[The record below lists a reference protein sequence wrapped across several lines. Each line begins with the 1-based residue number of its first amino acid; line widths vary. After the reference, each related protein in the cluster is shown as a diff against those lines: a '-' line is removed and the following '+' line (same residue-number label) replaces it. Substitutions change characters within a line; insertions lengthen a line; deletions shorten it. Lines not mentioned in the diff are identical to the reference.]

1 MEEAFSGMGSFLYG
15 QRWNRPGSRIVYLS
29 EHLSLAALEVVVHA
43 ATYRD
48 LGNYLAFRV
57 EFEPTLAEDLSTD
70 LPADWSDVEPTAAAQ
85 QLGSNWATDA
95 RSLLLRV
102 PSAVI
107 PHERNLLLNPDHPSF
122 GQVALEGPL
131 PFRFDPRL
139 ASFNRP
145 S

>member
-1 MEEAFSGMGSFLYG
+1 MGSFLYG
-15 QRWNRPGSRIVYLS
+15 QRWNRPGRKIVYLS

-48 LGNYLAFRV
+48 LGNYVAFRM
-57 EFEPTLAEDLSTD
+57 EFESSLAEDLTAD
-70 LPADWSDVEPTAAAQ
+70 LPADWSAVEPTPAGQ
-85 QLGSNWATDA
+85 RLGSEWAA
-95 RSLLLRV
+95 GERSLLLRV

-107 PHERNLLLNPDHPSF
+107 PHERNLLLNAEHPAF
-122 GQVALEGPL
+122 GDLVLAGPL

-139 ASFNRP
+139 ASFNQPPR